1 MYVWACESNVGDIE
15 YVRAAFFST
24 LNRSESWS
32 DCFHSIDFLFVI
44 CSHHFSTTNWNIWF
58 MIGKKIYLHLFV
70 KIRQWPKVKESRRI
84 EIHWETENLAA
95 LHLDRWLLSL
105 GIFFRYS
112 DFLWFNVCIF
122 FYIELDNSY
131 ALIQFTLFFSCSFD
145 LIIFFY
151 RCEWE
156 LSHLFRFNCRNFK
169 SLSTFQMIVCNLYK
183 CASASHIYVFSRLIL
198 NKDGN
203 FTLRTAHT
211 TEDEKILWNCR
222 ESTTY

>member
-1 MYVWACESNVGDIE
+1 MKKGPTARVYTSKWCEKSDFRKKRIRNDNVRLLRTREGREQRCIPCMYVWACESNVGDIE

-131 ALIQFTLFFSCSFD
+131 ALI
-145 LIIFFY
+145 
-151 RCEWE
+151 
-156 LSHLFRFNCRNFK
+156 
-169 SLSTFQMIVCNLYK
+169 
-183 CASASHIYVFSRLIL
+183 
-198 NKDGN
+198 
-203 FTLRTAHT
+203 
-211 TEDEKILWNCR
+211 
-222 ESTTY
+222 